1 MIYRATAKIVVGI
14 LLFCSLFLTPL
25 TVKAE
30 NEELITAPHGVLM
43 EASTGKIIYE
53 KDMDT
58 RVKPASIT
66 KIMTAMLALQS
77 GKLDDMVTITQEN
90 VTLEEGSQVCGFVA
104 GDQVTLDQLL
114 HCLLVYSGNDA
125 ASAIAEY
132 VGGTTENFVQ
142 MMNDYAARLG
152 CTGTHFRS
160 RR

>member
-58 RVKPASIT
+58 RVKPAS
-66 KIMTAMLALQS
+66 K
-77 GKLDDMVTITQEN
+77 
-90 VTLEEGSQVCGFVA
+90 
-104 GDQVTLDQLL
+104 
-114 HCLLVYSGNDA
+114 
-125 ASAIAEY
+125 
-132 VGGTTENFVQ
+132 
-142 MMNDYAARLG
+142 R
-152 CTGTHFRS
+152 
-160 RR
+160 